1 MSGVRLKPKNARP
14 FNVIWVVQ
22 SAGKNIPLFE
32 QVETAIERRDPVP
45 DKEGRFAI
53 VTIRWVRD
61 AMDAMTHETNA
72 LIADGEAV
80 WS

>member
-1 MSGVRLKPKNARP
+1 
-14 FNVIWVVQ
+14 
-22 SAGKNIPLFE
+22 
-32 QVETAIERRDPVP
+32 VP

-53 VTIRWVRD
+53 VTTRWARD
-61 AMDAMTHETNA
+61 AMDAMTHETKV

>member
-1 MSGVRLKPKNARP
+1 LSSLAAKN
-14 FNVIWVVQ
+14 F
-22 SAGKNIPLFE
+22 SLFE
-32 QVETAIERRDPVP
+32 RVETAIERRHPVP

-53 VTIRWVRD
+53 VTIRWARD
-61 AMDAMTHETNA
+61 AMDALTHETKA

>member
-1 MSGVRLKPKNARP
+1 LSSPAAKN
-14 FNVIWVVQ
+14 V
-22 SAGKNIPLFE
+22 PLFE
-32 QVETAIERRDPVP
+32 QVETAIERRHPVP

-53 VTIRWVRD
+53 VTTRWAQD
-61 AMDAMTHETNA
+61 AMDAMTHETKA